1 MNTHKIINIIMVV
14 LIAVIFASGVY
25 AATRAI
31 VPRADTE
38 GSIGTAAKQW
48 GGVYG
53 VEAYISALTDHGV
66 VVGGGT
72 GALDALA
79 IGTNGQVLI
88 GSTTADPVFATL
100 NCDTA
105 LTCTTGAGT
114 LEIDVDDA
122 FLKNNASDI
131 MTGTL
136 TADGLTLG
144 ANENITLGS
153 QTLDHDG
160 TTFVFNDDVNVTGTA
175 TSTIS
180 NDLLVGGNT
189 SSTDMFISGLLH
201 LPGGM
206 CIGEDTNTT
215 TPNVTIQACSEF

>member
-79 IGTNGQVLI
+79 IGTNGQILV
-88 GSTTADPVFATL
+88 GSTGADPVFATL
-100 NCDTA
+100 
-105 LTCTTGAGT
+105 TCGDNITCSIGAGT

-160 TTFVFNDDVNVTGTA
+160 TTFVFNDDVNITGTA
-175 TSTIS
+175 TSTNS
-180 NDLLVGGNT
+180 GNTLTTGNT
-189 SSTDMFISGLLH
+189 STTDMFISKLLH

-206 CIGEDTNTT
+206 CIGEDTGTT

>member
-1 MNTHKIINIIMVV
+1 MNIHKTINITIIVSIAMVFSFG
-14 LIAVIFASGVY
+14 AY

-131 MTGTL
+131 MVGTL

-144 ANENITLGS
+144 ANENLTLGS

-160 TTFVFNDDVNVTGTA
+160 TTFVFNDDVNITGTA

-180 NDLLVGGNT
+180 NNAVISGNT
-189 SSTDMFISGLLH
+189 STTDLFISGLIH

-206 CIGEDTNTT
+206 CIGELTT
-215 TPNVTIQACSEF
+215 TATPNVTIQACSEF